1 MEFFVNQ
8 IKYKQAPWGYEE
20 IWAHTDKY
28 VGKILYINPH
38 SKLSLQYH
46 KEKEETI
53 RVLKGTLYLHHQ
65 AKDSERIAVVRMVEG
80 DVYHVPVGS
89 IHRFEAGEEA
99 VELVEVSTTQ
109 LDDVVRISD
118 DYNRI
123 LLDDDNKRD

>member
-1 MEFFVNQ
+1 MLVNH
-8 IKYKQAPWGYEE
+8 KRCPWGAEE

-38 SKLSLQYH
+38 SRLSLQYH

-65 AKDSERIAVVRMVEG
+65 IKGSEHITVVPMVEG
-80 DVYHVPVGS
+80 DVYHIPVGH
-89 IHRFEAGEEA
+89 IHRFEAKEEA

-118 DYNRI
+118 DYNRVT
-123 LLDDDNKRD
+123 